1 MPSKSLRNAV
11 MLAFPGLFCILRMC
25 APRRAAAVVRPR
37 GHEKSADRRRRIL
50 ISRLLIIRALVPRR
64 KSLFPAYF
72 KGFPAVSPLIPSY
85 PAFLKY
91 PVSPHCDLFVNSQ
104 KDGCLWAVFVAY
116 LLRGF
121 FQKRRFGLKNY
132 NSITSFSPML
142 RNRRSR
148 CLPSVGHL
156 FQDHS
161 RTIMTFCLQN
171 CLQCYEM
178 AFFIGYQVEGCFS
191 SVKVQ
196 KSSICS
202 LTSE

>member
-1 MPSKSLRNAV
+1 
-11 MLAFPGLFCILRMC
+11 
-25 APRRAAAVVRPR
+25 
-37 GHEKSADRRRRIL
+37 
-50 ISRLLIIRALVPRR
+50 
-64 KSLFPAYF
+64 
-72 KGFPAVSPLIPSY
+72 
-85 PAFLKY
+85 
-91 PVSPHCDLFVNSQ
+91 
-104 KDGCLWAVFVAY
+104 
-116 LLRGF
+116 
-121 FQKRRFGLKNY
+121 
-132 NSITSFSPML
+132 ML

-202 LTSE
+202 LTSESFNRPVLHKRYFCNSQPGHNEDGVAEMPMVRCKPAAGWFPTPRVPRANMGDPYHIGADGIVTLSAMRELELLPVLFTLPPIRRWHTFWHYEGFF

>member
-1 MPSKSLRNAV
+1 MPLQSVAEIHNSYV
-11 MLAFPGLFCILRMC
+11 FVSFWLFS
-25 APRRAAAVVRPR
+25 
-37 GHEKSADRRRRIL
+37 SASESRRIFKAEIFSNTPHFRPL
-50 ISRLLIIRALVPRR
+50 FLLIVEA
-64 KSLFPAYF
+64 
-72 KGFPAVSPLIPSY
+72 PLW
-85 PAFLKY
+85 K
-91 PVSPHCDLFVNSQ
+91 PVICDLFVNSQ

>member
-1 MPSKSLRNAV
+1 MITSWLQVISCGCR
-11 MLAFPGLFCILRMC
+11 MAFPVG
-25 APRRAAAVVRPR
+25 
-37 GHEKSADRRRRIL
+37 
-50 ISRLLIIRALVPRR
+50 
-64 KSLFPAYF
+64 
-72 KGFPAVSPLIPSY
+72 
-85 PAFLKY
+85 
-91 PVSPHCDLFVNSQ
+91 
-104 KDGCLWAVFVAY
+104 Y
-116 LLRGF
+116 LLRASF
-121 FQKRRFGLKNY
+121 FKTTFNFRHCHCCQVPPSIGRPVDRRYFNQEATSAIFSKNFLTNFFFGLL
-132 NSITSFSPML
+132 FGL
-142 RNRRSR
+142 SR

>member
-1 MPSKSLRNAV
+1 MAGYHIRSQPYCNRAQLYTSSSL
-11 MLAFPGLFCILRMC
+11 
-25 APRRAAAVVRPR
+25 AAYRS
-37 GHEKSADRRRRIL
+37 H
-50 ISRLLIIRALVPRR
+50 
-64 KSLFPAYF
+64 
-72 KGFPAVSPLIPSY
+72 
-85 PAFLKY
+85 
-91 PVSPHCDLFVNSQ
+91 SQ

>member
-1 MPSKSLRNAV
+1 MNYVLLPLIATAYRWQKDRLERFFAVWGGRNRFV
-11 MLAFPGLFCILRMC
+11 VGLF
-25 APRRAAAVVRPR
+25 
-37 GHEKSADRRRRIL
+37 
-50 ISRLLIIRALVPRR
+50 LLIVEA
-64 KSLFPAYF
+64 
-72 KGFPAVSPLIPSY
+72 PLW
-85 PAFLKY
+85 K
-91 PVSPHCDLFVNSQ
+91 PVICDLFVNSQ